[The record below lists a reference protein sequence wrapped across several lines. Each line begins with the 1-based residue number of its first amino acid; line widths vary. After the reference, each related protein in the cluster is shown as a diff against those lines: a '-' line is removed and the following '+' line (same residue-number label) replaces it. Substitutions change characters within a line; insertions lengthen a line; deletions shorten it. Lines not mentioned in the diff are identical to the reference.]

1 MGQKTHPH
9 GLRVGIHRKWNSTW
23 FSQGLEYPQNL
34 ANQRHIEELIHNG
47 LQTYSYTKA
56 SGTTRLAL
64 VETRIFK
71 QGLRRLLIFVF
82 FYKFRPKQNRVSVV
96 SSRRNVGRA
105 SESLKGISFKDPIK
119 IESDNFLTDRDVAS
133 ESINR

>member
-23 FSQGLEYPQNL
+23 FAQGTEYPQYL
-34 ANQRHIEELIHNG
+34 ANQRHIEELIQNG
-47 LQTYSYTKA
+47 LQNYSYTKA
-56 SGTTRLAL
+56 SGTTRLSL

-82 FYKFRPKQNRVSVV
+82 FYKFRPKATRTNVV
-96 SSRRNVGRA
+96 SSRRVA
-105 SESLKGISFKDPIK
+105 APALASLKGLGIKGPILKSSSSMGQEYEISSGKD
-119 IESDNFLTDRDVAS
+119 
-133 ESINR
+133 